1 MVRLE
6 VYLDCLTR
14 KGVNESRV
22 VNWSALLGVGIY
34 SSINVLKNMGDKLFN
49 IENSMLAIL
58 AIATAGAL
66 ALLTI
71 DSGDLRVR
79 MDSCQETVAQM
90 QSDLAEHVREAV
102 RYKDIVIS
110 NRGRLDGLS
119 QSRLAREVA
128 IE

>member
-1 MVRLE
+1 
-6 VYLDCLTR
+6 
-14 KGVNESRV
+14 VNESRV